1 MEIKIIGNG
10 ISAHLA
16 ALKYIKNPLKWDR
29 QDDYFT
35 LPMSSTLDLIPFL
48 KDSID
53 IEYKDFPDFNAIP
66 KTGVRK
72 TNFGCNDFYSNFTAP
87 YVAMHFDSWSFN
99 NYIYK
104 NLNIKEAK
112 DTDYII
118 QTKKPVVDNSYNL
131 ITVPVNAAIGIR
143 IPNKSKRTYTHLVA
157 EEHGWVQIIPTYNYI
172 YMYYVY
178 NKNITS
184 TEEIKDYFKVF
195 KQDYF
200 HAMDFNSYY
209 KKDPFQDNY
218 LHLGLNAFFIEPF
231 DATSLSGA
239 LRLLDLSQDI
249 MNKTIKKDHA
259 LFLYNDYIKEA
270 LEVLMLHY
278 VSRVPF
284 NSEFW
289 NRANDIATDYLINNK
304 HVIREPSNFYSK
316 EGFNRLYKK
325 LGLSS
330 YIQ

>member
-1 MEIKIIGNG
+1 MKIEIIGNG

-16 ALKYIKNPLKWDR
+16 ALKYIENPLKWNR

-53 IEYKDFPDFNAIP
+53 IEYKDFPNFNAIV

-104 NLNIKEAK
+104 NLDIKETK
-112 DTDYII
+112 DIDYTI
-118 QTKKPVVDNSYNL
+118 QTKKPVVDNSYN
-131 ITVPVNAAIGIR
+131 IIKVPVNAAIGIR

-184 TEEIKDYFKVF
+184 T
-195 KQDYF
+195 
-200 HAMDFNSYY
+200 
-209 KKDPFQDNY
+209 
-218 LHLGLNAFFIEPF
+218 
-231 DATSLSGA
+231 
-239 LRLLDLSQDI
+239 
-249 MNKTIKKDHA
+249 
-259 LFLYNDYIKEA
+259 
-270 LEVLMLHY
+270 
-278 VSRVPF
+278 
-284 NSEFW
+284 
-289 NRANDIATDYLINNK
+289 
-304 HVIREPSNFYSK
+304 
-316 EGFNRLYKK
+316 
-325 LGLSS
+325 
-330 YIQ
+330 